1 VMGRFLDA
9 ESNGGSGRIIF
20 RLAALLFAAPLL
32 FSYAP
37 LHFYLYSIPLFA
49 FALVF
54 ASSGIERNA

>member
-1 VMGRFLDA
+1 MDRFLEA
-9 ESNGGSGRIIF
+9 ESSGDAGRIVF

-37 LHFYLYSIPLFA
+37 LHFYLYSVPLLA
-49 FALVF
+49 FTVAF